1 MLQRTAAPFGEPVQ
15 APIPRVSGPLTED
28 PGVDGQP
35 RYSRSQT
42 TERRREAT
50 ERGAERTPV
59 DTYGPDHRPDLDAAP
74 QLGDREVPTW
84 DEVVAGQ
91 AGFVYSLAFRLTGNP
106 DDAADLAQDV
116 LLKVRAALP
125 RYRPG
130 SLRGW
135 LVRITTNLFY
145 DRARR
150 LSRHPLEPLDPVGG
164 NGGEHPFEA
173 GMATTVGPE
182 EAALASEL
190 HDVVEAALVR
200 LPRDFRVA
208 VVLCDLYGLRY
219 EEISDLMGWR
229 LGTVRSRIHRGRALL
244 RTMLGDYVGVRDA

>member
-1 MLQRTAAPFGEPVQ
+1 MLQRTASSFGESAQ
-15 APIPRVSGPLTED
+15 APERRPSRSPRTGSG
-28 PGVDGQP
+28 VAVQP
-35 RYSRSQT
+35 RYSRSH
-42 TERRREAT
+42 
-50 ERGAERTPV
+50 ERGPEDTGKGADQTPV
-59 DTYGPDHRPDLDAAP
+59 DIYEPDHRPDADAEP
-74 QLGDREVPTW
+74 DHGDGEVPTW
-84 DEVVAGQ
+84 DEVVVGQ

-150 LSRHPLEPLDPVGG
+150 LSRHPLEPLDPVEGATP
-164 NGGEHPFEA
+164 GEHLAEA
-173 GMATTVGPE
+173 GMAVAAGPE

>member
-1 MLQRTAAPFGEPVQ
+1 MHAQ
-15 APIPRVSGPLTED
+15 A
-28 PGVDGQP
+28 
-35 RYSRSQT
+35 RYSRGQT
-42 TERRREAT
+42 VEHCRAAAKG
-50 ERGAERTPV
+50 RGAGRTPV
-59 DTYGPDHRPDLDAAP
+59 DTYDQEPQPSQQGEAP
-74 QLGDREVPTW
+74 EPGDGEVPTW

-116 LLKVRAALP
+116 LIKVRAALD

-150 LSRHPLEPLDPVGG
+150 LSRHPLEPLIP
-164 NGGEHPFEA
+164 GEHLLEA
-173 GMATTVGPE
+173 GAAGPPSPPGPE
-182 EAALASEL
+182 EAVLAGEL

-244 RTMLGDYVGVRDA
+244 RTMLGEYVEVRDA

>member
-1 MLQRTAAPFGEPVQ
+1 VDNFEPG
-15 APIPRVSGPLTED
+15 R
-28 PGVDGQP
+28 
-35 RYSRSQT
+35 
-42 TERRREAT
+42 
-50 ERGAERTPV
+50 
-59 DTYGPDHRPDLDAAP
+59 RPDP
-74 QLGDREVPTW
+74 EGQQGDQEVPTW
-84 DEVVAGQ
+84 EEVVKGQ

-150 LSRHPLEPLDPVGG
+150 LSRHPVEPLDPVGA
-164 NGGEHPFEA
+164 NGGDHPAELGIA
-173 GMATTVGPE
+173 GSVVAAGPE

>member
-1 MLQRTAAPFGEPVQ
+1 MLQRT
-15 APIPRVSGPLTED
+15 ED
-28 PGVDGQP
+28 TGVDGQP

-42 TERRREAT
+42 IERRRQAT
-50 ERGAERTPV
+50 GRGAERTPV
-59 DTYGPDHRPDLDAAP
+59 DTYDP
-74 QLGDREVPTW
+74 DREAGTDQAPEPGDSKVPTW
-84 DEVVAGQ
+84 DEVIAGQ

-116 LLKVRAALP
+116 LIKVRAALP

-150 LSRHPLEPLDPVGG
+150 LARHPLESLEAAWGTAT
-164 NGGEHPFEA
+164 GEPAAEA
-173 GMATTVGPE
+173 RLANPTAPTSPTSPPSPE

-190 HDVVEAALVR
+190 HDVVEAALLR

-219 EEISDLMGWR
+219 EEISDVMGWR

-244 RTMLGDYVGVRDA
+244 RTMLGGYVGVRDA

>member
-1 MLQRTAAPFGEPVQ
+1 MLQRT
-15 APIPRVSGPLTED
+15 ED
-28 PGVDGQP
+28 AGVDHQP

-42 TERRREAT
+42 IERRRQAT
-50 ERGAERTPV
+50 GRGAERTPV
-59 DTYGPDHRPDLDAAP
+59 DTYDPDREAGPDQTPDP
-74 QLGDREVPTW
+74 GDERVPTW
-84 DEVVAGQ
+84 DEVIAGQ

-116 LLKVRAALP
+116 LIKVRAALP

-150 LSRHPLEPLDPVGG
+150 LSRHPLESLEAAWGTATGEPVV
-164 NGGEHPFEA
+164 EA
-173 GMATTVGPE
+173 RPASPTGPASPTSPE
-182 EAALASEL
+182 DAALASEL
-190 HDVVEAALVR
+190 HDVVETALRR

-244 RTMLGDYVGVRDA
+244 RTLLGDYVGVRDA

>member
-1 MLQRTAAPFGEPVQ
+1 MLEGTALPPEPASVHALPAIRTADAAVRAG
-15 APIPRVSGPLTED
+15 PR
-28 PGVDGQP
+28 
-35 RYSRSQT
+35 RYSRSQMVDD
-42 TERRREAT
+42 RHVAASV
-50 ERGAERTPV
+50 RGAARTRVDAHERQAAGPV
-59 DTYGPDHRPDLDAAP
+59 P
-74 QLGDREVPTW
+74 GDEAVPTW
-84 DEVVAGQ
+84 DEVVNAH

-116 LLKVRAALP
+116 LIKVRAALP
-125 RYRPG
+125 KYRPG

-150 LSRHPLEPLDPVGG
+150 LSRHPLEPLPP
-164 NGGEHPFEA
+164 GEQPF
-173 GMATTVGPE
+173 GPCVQGPE
-182 EAALASEL
+182 EAALAGEL

-229 LGTVRSRIHRGRALL
+229 IGTVRSRIHRGRALL
-244 RTMLGDYVGVRDA
+244 RSLLGAYVGVGDA